1 MMEHRTVQLSR
12 LAMRASRVSLFDMAK
27 QDFARDLHRRGL
39 RFGEIHWHE
48 SMESRYECEPFEHIA
63 QVTFYT
69 QVSPGTDPGSSG
81 TEPLTK
87 EQHNA

>member
-1 MMEHRTVQLSR
+1 MNI
-12 LAMRASRVSLFDMAK
+12 K
-27 QDFARDLHRRGL
+27 QARIGDILHRKAPRP
-39 RFGEIHWHE
+39 GERRKPLPRPSFQWFDEIDIDYAFNADGTAIETHSNRCH
-48 SMESRYECEPFEHIA
+48 CGDCK
-63 QVTFYT
+63 